1 MFYNIGIRPTRSSE
15 TSRKRFRTRR
25 HNQFQ
30 EVGRK
35 GERQKNFLLML
46 LLFLAVEV
54 AEAAVAAVAA
64 EAVVLVANG
73 ILSWAL
79 KLLPMKVQW
88 L

>member
-1 MFYNIGIRPTRSSE
+1 
-15 TSRKRFRTRR
+15 
-25 HNQFQ
+25 
-30 EVGRK
+30 
-35 GERQKNFLLML
+35 ML

-79 KLLPMKVQW
+79 KLLPMK
-88 L
+88 LLCL